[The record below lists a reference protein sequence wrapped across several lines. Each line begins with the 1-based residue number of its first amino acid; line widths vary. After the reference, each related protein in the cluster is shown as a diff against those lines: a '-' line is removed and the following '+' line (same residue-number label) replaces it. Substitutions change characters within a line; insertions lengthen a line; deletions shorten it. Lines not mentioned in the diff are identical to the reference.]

1 MSCSMWVNV
10 NIMTNFRVTNLQ
22 KYMWSFVPNALTLTN
37 LFFGCMAVY
46 YLFMGEPIA
55 VLICQ
60 IISNLVDFLD
70 GWAARAL
77 KVDGELGKQLDSL
90 ADMVSF
96 GLVPGLIMFFLLQMS
111 CEEAPHWMCS
121 WSYLPF
127 IAFAITLSS
136 AYRLGRFNIMESN
149 VSGFIGLAT
158 PANTIFMLG
167 LYLIVQGDMW
177 EINEYLLNP
186 LVLLIITGVFS
197 YLLNSKWEL
206 FKIKLDGFKW
216 VGYRRQWFLMILAI
230 PAFIFLREGALAPLV
245 LLYILLSLSRYFQVG
260 R

>member
-1 MSCSMWVNV
+1 MIVK
-10 NIMTNFRVTNLQ
+10 ILTNFRVTNLQ
-22 KYMWSFVPNALTLTN
+22 IPMWSFVPNALTLTN
-37 LFFGCMAVY
+37 LFFGSIAVYFLFEGEPMAV
-46 YLFMGEPIA
+46 L
-55 VLICQ
+55 LCL
-60 IISNLVDFLD
+60 IISNVVDFMD
-70 GWAARAL
+70 GWAARML

-96 GLVPGLIMFFLLQMS
+96 GLVPGFIMFFLLQMS
-111 CEEAPHWMCS
+111 CEAESHWMCS

-127 IAFAITLSS
+127 VGFVITLSS
-136 AYRLGRFNIMESN
+136 AYRLARFNIMESN

-158 PANTIFMLG
+158 PANTIFILG
-167 LYLIVQGDMW
+167 LYLIIQGDLW
-177 EINEYLLNP
+177 DINEYLLNP
-186 LVLLIITGVFS
+186 LVLVVITAVFS

-216 VGYRRQWFLMILAI
+216 VGYRRQWFLMVVAI

-245 LLYILLSLSRYFQVG
+245 LLYILLSLSRYLQFG